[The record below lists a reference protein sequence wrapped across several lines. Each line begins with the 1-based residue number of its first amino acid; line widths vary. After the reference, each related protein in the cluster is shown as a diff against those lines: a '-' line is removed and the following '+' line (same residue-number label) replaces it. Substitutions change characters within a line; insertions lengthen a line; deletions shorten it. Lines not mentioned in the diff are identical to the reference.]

1 MYSASSS
8 TVIVTA
14 TATSTSTSASASTST
29 TWIKRNT
36 TATAVRAS
44 SIEDGGD
51 TTSPSPLWMAT
62 RAVCEGDDVARA
74 VQLVREAA
82 SASASASGGEMGSGS
97 RDDAASS
104 ASASAPAAST
114 ASSLSLN
121 AVGRDEE
128 GSVEGTPLWLACL
141 AARNG
146 VPGAA
151 GLAREMLAAGADPNV
166 SGTQGIAGDASSPL
180 WWAAAAVEAGATGA
194 LDLAREL
201 IAAGADV
208 NAEGTYDVV
217 RGPPLWWAAVA
228 VRNGEEDAGV
238 RLAQMLLDAGADASC
253 RGNYGPGV
261 VDQSPLVLAAQAVP
275 ELPGCA
281 RLCRVLLGRG
291 ARLES
296 PELTSLL
303 LYRVGSSIAAV
314 KNLFGGFG
322 GGGR

>member
-1 MYSASSS
+1 
-8 TVIVTA
+8 
-14 TATSTSTSASASTST
+14 
-29 TWIKRNT
+29 
-36 TATAVRAS
+36 
-44 SIEDGGD
+44 
-51 TTSPSPLWMAT
+51 MAA

-74 VQLVREAA
+74 VQLVKEAA
-82 SASASASGGEMGSGS
+82 SSSASASGGEMGLGL
-97 RDDAASS
+97 RDDTASS
-104 ASASAPAAST
+104 ASASAPAAS
-114 ASSLSLN
+114 SGSSLN

-128 GSVEGTPLWLACL
+128 DSVEGTPLWLACI

-146 VPGAA
+146 VPGAV
-151 GLAREMLAAGADPNV
+151 GLARDMLAAGADPNV
-166 SGTQGIAGDASSPL
+166 SGKQGIAGDATSPL

-208 NAEGTYDVV
+208 NAEGTYDIV

-228 VRNGEEDAGV
+228 VRNGEEDGGV
-238 RLAQMLLDAGADASC
+238 RLAEMLLDAGADAVC

-281 RLCRVLLGRG
+281 QLCRVLLARG

-303 LYRVGSSIAAV
+303 LYRMGSSIAAV
-314 KNLFGGFG
+314 KNLLG
-322 GGGR
+322 GGGLRRR